1 MEYRTNDDNQRDSKE
16 EKELFK
22 SMKNN
27 KEKSKEQLK
36 EIIKKDYA
44 KYTDVQVE
52 RLQKQIQSLKIDWD
66 HDDMQQNYDDDDYE
80 LYSIERFGFIYPL
93 DYEGSEIWDSKGRKV
108 DFDNVSGW
116 DREIIEK
123 NFREGGQIEE

>member
-108 DFDNVSGW
+108 DFDDVSGW
-116 DREIIEK
+116 DREIIDK
-123 NFREGGQIEE
+123 NYRKGGQIEE

>member
-1 MEYRTNDDNQRDSKE
+1 MD
-16 EKELFK
+16 
-22 SMKNN
+22 
-27 KEKSKEQLK
+27 KEQLK
-36 EIIKKDYA
+36 EKITKDYA
-44 KYTDVQVE
+44 KLTDVQVE
-52 RLQKQIQSLKIDWD
+52 RLQKQIQSLEIDWD
-66 HDDMQQNYDDDDYE
+66 YNDMQQNYGDDDYE

-93 DYEGSEIWDSKGRKV
+93 DYEGSEIWDSKGRNV

>member
-52 RLQKQIQSLKIDWD
+52 RLQKQIQSLEIDWD
-66 HDDMQQNYDDDDYE
+66 YNDMQQNYDDDDYE

-93 DYEGSEIWDSKGRKV
+93 DYKGYEIWDSKGRKV
-108 DFDNVSGW
+108 DFDDVSGW
-116 DREIIEK
+116 DREIIDK
-123 NFREGGQIEE
+123 NYREGGQIEE

>member
-52 RLQKQIQSLKIDWD
+52 RLQKQIQSLEIDWD
-66 HDDMQQNYDDDDYE
+66 YNDMQQNYDDDDYE

-108 DFDNVSGW
+108 DFDDVSGW
-116 DREIIEK
+116 DREIIDK
-123 NFREGGQIEE
+123 NYREGGQIEE